1 MTKESDPLSH
11 FDSEGNARM
20 VDVGEK
26 PVTERWA
33 VAEGWI
39 RMGATTLEC
48 IRTDQVAKG
57 DVLGVARIA
66 GIQGAKWTAHLV
78 PLCHTLP
85 LTSVEV
91 AFHDQDHPPA
101 IGAEATVKTV
111 NRTGAE
117 MEALSAVNI
126 ALLTIYDMT
135 KAMDRSMTITD
146 IRLHEKAGGQSG
158 YWHRNCNS

>member
-1 MTKESDPLSH
+1 MTTGTDPLSH
-11 FDSEGNARM
+11 FDPEGNARM

-39 RMGATTLEC
+39 RMESTTLER
-48 IRTDQVAKG
+48 IRAGQVAKG

-66 GIQGAKWTAHLV
+66 GIQGAKKTGHLI

-91 AFHDQDHPPA
+91 TFHDQDHPPA
-101 IGAEATVKTV
+101 VGAEATVKTAQ
-111 NRTGAE
+111 RTGVE
-117 MEALSAVNI
+117 MEALTAVHI

-135 KAMDRSMTITD
+135 KAMERGMEITH
-146 IRLHEKAGGQSG
+146 IRLREKAGGQSG
-158 YWHRNCNS
+158 HWHRSPNS